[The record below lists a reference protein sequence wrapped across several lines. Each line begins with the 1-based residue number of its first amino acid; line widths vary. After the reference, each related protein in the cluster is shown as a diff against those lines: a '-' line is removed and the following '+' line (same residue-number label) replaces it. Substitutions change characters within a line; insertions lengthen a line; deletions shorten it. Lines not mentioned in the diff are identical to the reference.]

1 MDVMRLFNL
10 FNGPKSADR
19 EIRLGLLE
27 NWPQFALLV
36 ALNLFVGGMIGLER
50 TILPVLAES

>member
-27 NWPQFALLV
+27 NWPQFARLV

-50 TILPVLAES
+50 TVGVQR

>member
-1 MDVMRLFNL
+1 MRLFTL

-27 NWPQFALLV
+27 NCPQFALLV
-36 ALNLFVGGMIGLER
+36 ALNLFVSVMIGLER
-50 TILPVLAES
+50 TVGVLR